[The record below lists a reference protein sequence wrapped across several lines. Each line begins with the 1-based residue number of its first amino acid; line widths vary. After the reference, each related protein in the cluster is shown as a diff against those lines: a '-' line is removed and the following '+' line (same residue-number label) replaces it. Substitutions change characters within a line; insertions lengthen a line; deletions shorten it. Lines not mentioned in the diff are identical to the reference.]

1 MVIEIIDSSISI
13 SFDVIDTIILLFII
27 IEIFFW
33 RKTDIPITYRIFL
46 YYMVKSQ
53 IERNYL
59 PKSWE
64 IRSLFWMI
72 KYKKFTVFL
81 KDSYKEDNNLY
92 LFFNDNHVSA
102 TGYLSLF
109 GKIKSNNIINQI
121 KIKELTDPIQLKR
134 EKKLKELG
142 L

>member
-1 MVIEIIDSSISI
+1 MVIEIDSSISL
-13 SFDVIDTIILLFII
+13 SFGIINTIILLFII

-33 RKTDIPITYRIFL
+33 RKTGIPITYRIFL
-46 YYMVKSQ
+46 YYMIKSQ

-72 KYKKFTVFL
+72 KYKEFTVFL
-81 KDSYKEDNNLY
+81 KDSYKDQLVVG
-92 LFFNDNHVSA
+92 DTTNHVSA
-102 TGYLSLF
+102 TGNLSFF

>member
-1 MVIEIIDSSISI
+1 MIIEIIDNSII
-13 SFDVIDTIILLFII
+13 LSFAIIDFVILLFFI

-33 RKTDIPITYRIFL
+33 RKTGIPVTYRFFL

-53 IERNYL
+53 IERNCL

-72 KYKKFTVFL
+72 KYKSFTVFL
-81 KDSYKEDNNLY
+81 MDSYSDDDLY
-92 LFFNDNHVSA
+92 NHVSA
-102 TGYLSLF
+102 TGYLSFF
-109 GKIKSNNIINQI
+109 GVIKSNNIINQI

>member
-1 MVIEIIDSSISI
+1 MSIEIIDSSISL
-13 SFDVIDTIILLFII
+13 SFGVIDFVILLFTIFEII
-27 IEIFFW
+27 NW
-33 RKTDIPITYRIFL
+33 RQTGIPITYRIFL
-46 YYMVKSQ
+46 YYMIKSQ

-72 KYKKFTVFL
+72 KYKSFTVFL
-81 KDSYKEDNNLY
+81 MDSYNDDLY
-92 LFFNDNHVSA
+92 VYHASA
-102 TGYLSLF
+102 TGYLSHF

-121 KIKELTDPIQLKR
+121 KIKELTDPIQVKR
-134 EKKLKELG
+134 DKKLRELG